1 MGELSVYEKADGGGG
16 DLEQLQDVF
25 FRADSDK
32 LRKPQVCFDTSRSL
46 LTQVGLF

>member
-1 MGELSVYEKADGGGG
+1 MGELTVYEKADGGGG

-32 LRKPQVCFDTSRSL
+32 LRKPQVCLCVCVCVS
-46 LTQVGLF
+46 VCV